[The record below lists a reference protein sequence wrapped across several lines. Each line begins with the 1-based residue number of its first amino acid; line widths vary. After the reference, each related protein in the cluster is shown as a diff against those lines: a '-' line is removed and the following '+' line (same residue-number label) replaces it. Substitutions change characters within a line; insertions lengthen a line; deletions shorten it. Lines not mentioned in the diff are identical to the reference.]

1 MNKKI
6 FSLSSPE
13 AGITGYAAFFR
24 RSCGAAADFRF
35 SALPGGEL
43 LCLAAQREA
52 LLCGAVSSRR
62 SALHCELPPGF
73 VSPSFGVF
81 DSHGRCLAFNGCQD
95 GLTAMCALISAHGAD
110 GKTGAPAAGTA
121 APPLPQNARNA
132 PSYGCDGIE
141 GGESYYMKNKAALM
155 RLCEENPAVTELE
168 DLMPGSRW
176 VSLRDGSIAGIIFDE
191 NSQPLYICRGI
202 GGTEKQQVPGEL
214 APYCSWLAAPL
225 SGRGWWV
232 IYQSAA
238 SGETLKV

>member
-6 FSLSSPE
+6 FSLNSSE

-24 RSCGAAADFRF
+24 RSSGAAADFRF

-81 DSHGRCLAFNGCQD
+81 DSQWRCLAFNGCQA
-95 GLTAMCALISAHGAD
+95 GLTAMYALISTHGAG
-110 GKTGAPAAGTA
+110 GKTSAPAA
-121 APPLPQNARNA
+121 PPISQNT
-132 PSYGCDGIE
+132 PSCGCDGIE

>member
-52 LLCGAVSSRR
+52 LLCGAVSGRR
-62 SALHCELPPGF
+62 NALHCELPPGF

-81 DSHGRCLAFNGCQD
+81 DSQGRCLAFNGCQD
-95 GLTAMCALISAHGAD
+95 GLTAMYALISTHCAD
-110 GKTGAPAAGTA
+110 VKTGAPATGTA

-141 GGESYYMKNKAALM
+141 GGESYYMKNKASLM

-176 VSLRDGSIAGIIFDE
+176 VSLPDGSIAGIIFDE
-191 NSQPLYICRGI
+191 SSQPLYICRGI
-202 GGTEKQQVPGEL
+202 GGTEKQTI
-214 APYCSWLAAPL
+214 WRRIAAGCPL
-225 SGRGWWV
+225 LCRG
-232 IYQSAA
+232 AA
-238 SGETLKV
+238 GG

>member
-1 MNKKI
+1 
-6 FSLSSPE
+6 
-13 AGITGYAAFFR
+13 
-24 RSCGAAADFRF
+24 
-35 SALPGGEL
+35 
-43 LCLAAQREA
+43 
-52 LLCGAVSSRR
+52 
-62 SALHCELPPGF
+62 
-73 VSPSFGVF
+73 
-81 DSHGRCLAFNGCQD
+81 
-95 GLTAMCALISAHGAD
+95 
-110 GKTGAPAAGTA
+110 
-121 APPLPQNARNA
+121 
-132 PSYGCDGIE
+132 
-141 GGESYYMKNKAALM
+141 MKNKASLM

-176 VSLRDGSIAGIIFDE
+176 VSLPDGSIAGIIFDE